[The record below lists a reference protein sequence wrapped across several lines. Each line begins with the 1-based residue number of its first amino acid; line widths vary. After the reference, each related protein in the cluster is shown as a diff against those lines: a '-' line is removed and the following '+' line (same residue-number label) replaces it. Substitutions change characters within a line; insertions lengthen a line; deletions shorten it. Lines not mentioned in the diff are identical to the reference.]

1 MRRIGIVVTVIGLGV
16 GLSLPSGSG
25 RESQGSTVAERSVA
39 AADRPGKEDKEVSEL
54 MRQKLEHSQKVLE
67 GIALSNYDTI
77 AQHAEELILIS
88 KKAEWKVYKTPQYE
102 LHSNEF
108 RRNAGALAKGAKD
121 KNLDACALAY
131 VDMTLNC
138 VRCHKYVREVR
149 MARRE

>member
-1 MRRIGIVVTVIGLGV
+1 MRRLAIVVTVIGFGA
-16 GLSLPSGSG
+16 GLPLLSGIGGKSK
-25 RESQGSTVAERSVA
+25 GSAEVERSVA
-39 AADRPGKEDKEVSEL
+39 AAERPGKDDKDVSEL
-54 MRQKLEHSQKVLE
+54 MRQKLQHSQKVLE
-67 GIALSNYDTI
+67 GLALSDFDTI

-102 LHSNEF
+102 VHSNEF
-108 RRNAGALAKGAKD
+108 RRNAGALVKGAKD

-149 MARRE
+149 MARRD